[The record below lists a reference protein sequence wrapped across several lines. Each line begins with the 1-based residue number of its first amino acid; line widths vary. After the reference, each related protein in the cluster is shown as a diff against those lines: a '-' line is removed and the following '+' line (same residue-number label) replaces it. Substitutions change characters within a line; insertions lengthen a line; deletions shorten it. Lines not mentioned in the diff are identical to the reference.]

1 MSTSLLLVKSF
12 SLLAI
17 NLAVEGNLSIEDIVF
32 LNPEEGDGVV
42 VEDEAPEDDEAIVSA
57 GSNYK

>member
-1 MSTSLLLVKSF
+1 
-12 SLLAI
+12 
-17 NLAVEGNLSIEDIVF
+17 LSIEDICF
-32 LNPEEGDGVV
+32 LNPDEGEGVV

>member
-32 LNPEEGDGVV
+32 LNPDEGEGVV
-42 VEDEAPEDDEAIVSA
+42 VEDEAPEDDETIVSA